1 VKIAYFQIWLKE
13 FWIGSSESS
22 LSGRAL
28 LVSEGVGILNKK
40 GGDLFDRRHLVE
52 GLSAQRILPP

>member
-22 LSGRAL
+22 LSGRAG
-28 LVSEGVGILNKK
+28 LVSGVAGILNKK
-40 GGDLFDRRHLVE
+40 GGDLFDRRLFVE
-52 GLSAQRILPP
+52 GFSTQRILPP